1 VAVEANLWLRF
12 TNTEDGIMQDV
23 KRMLLAGLRSKGRVI
38 SLDHMGFGHEED
50 ELSIDS
56 LTKVLTKSVVDKR
69 QLGLNENLEDRIL
82 PRVITFPYSRHSSY
96 AELCHLVR
104 IFQPKDVFP
113 CTVDEDNWHEGMSFH
128 ILPRQTLHHW
138 S

>member
-1 VAVEANLWLRF
+1 
-12 TNTEDGIMQDV
+12 
-23 KRMLLAGLRSKGRVI
+23 MLLAGLRSKGRAI
-38 SLDHMGFGHEED
+38 SLDHMGFNREED

-69 QLGLNENLEDRIL
+69 RLGVNESVEDQIL

-128 ILPRQTLHHW
+128 LLPRPTLHRW